1 MVLNWRNTAALRI
14 IESKRKTLTRN
25 GRNILVSI
33 FVKIFLKID
42 MENLLKDSERVK
54 SSKGAKIG
62 RNVSR
67 TKDEE

>member
-1 MVLNWRNTAALRI
+1 MAETFSYR
-14 IESKRKTLTRN
+14 
-25 GRNILVSI
+25 I

-42 MENLLKDSERVK
+42 MENLLKDSERDK